1 MIRTLTAAS
10 AAVLAL
16 GLSAPMAAAQGG
28 DQTIRVMDG
37 QIRCLI
43 SADFE
48 GQGRPMAICGRTDG
62 QPFQTSPKG
71 MNLVAVQGTGEMF
84 YEAGAINP
92 PPDSDVVLGPG
103 QTYNV
108 NGWTVR
114 TEELRTLIY
123 YDIGRHGISVKPVE
137 AMAVWI

>member
-10 AAVLAL
+10 AAALAL

-28 DQTIRVMDG
+28 DQTIRLMDG

-62 QPFQTSPKG
+62 KPFQTAPANH
-71 MNLVAVQGTGEMF
+71 NLALVRGTGEMF
-84 YEAGAINP
+84 YEQGTIAP
-92 PPDSDVVLGPG
+92 PPESDVVLGAG

-108 NGWTVR
+108 NGWTVK

-123 YDIGRHGISVKPVE
+123 YDIGRHGFSVKPVE
-137 AMAVWI
+137 VLAIWV

>member
-28 DQTIRVMDG
+28 DQTIRVMGG

-62 QPFQTSPKG
+62 QPFQTSPAKL
-71 MNLVAVQGTGEMF
+71 NLALVRGTGELF
-84 YEAGAINP
+84 YEQGTIAP
-92 PPDSDVVLGPG
+92 PPESDVVLGPG

-108 NGWTVR
+108 NGWTVKA
-114 TEELRTLIY
+114 EELRTVIY
-123 YDIGRHGISVKPVE
+123 YDVGRHGFSVKPVE
-137 AMAVWI
+137 VLAVWI

>member
-1 MIRTLTAAS
+1 MIRTLTAVS
-10 AAVLAL
+10 AAALAA
-16 GLSAPMAAAQGG
+16 GLSAPMAAGQGG

-62 QPFQTSPKG
+62 QTFQTSPKG